1 MQSCPRKTGFFCDYE
16 RLTMIIKMR
25 GSSGFTLAELLVA
38 TFVLVVG
45 VLSALLFFSNA
56 MNATQYAGD
65 VTEATS
71 HGEYVLEEMKTRTTL
86 ANIAGTNWSA
96 WVTGESIYSLPGESI
111 TVAITNAQANPLDI
125 DLDVSWTR
133 KSRTNNV
140 SLRTR
145 ITK

>member
-1 MQSCPRKTGFFCDYE
+1 MAKENNG
-16 RLTMIIKMR
+16 
-25 GSSGFTLAELLVA
+25 GFTLAELLVA

-65 VTEATS
+65 ITEASS

-86 ANIAGTNWSA
+86 ANIANTDWGA
-96 WVTGESIYSLPGESI
+96 WITGENIYSLPSESM

-125 DLDVSWTR
+125 SLDVNWTR
-133 KSRTNNV
+133 KSRANNV
-140 SLRTR
+140 NLRTR
-145 ITK
+145 IAK